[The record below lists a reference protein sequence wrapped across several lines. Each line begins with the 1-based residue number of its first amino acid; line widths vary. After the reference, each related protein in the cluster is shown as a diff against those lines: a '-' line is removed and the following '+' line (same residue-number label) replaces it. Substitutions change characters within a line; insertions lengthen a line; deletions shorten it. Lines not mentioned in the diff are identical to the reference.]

1 MTGAAV
7 NGHCCGPPG
16 RLGLAWLLDTVA
28 KLGDRQLEQ
37 ADYRA
42 DNGGVAD
49 QDPDGREVVLRVL
62 RLPPAGLT
70 QHRSARP

>member
-16 RLGLAWLLDTVA
+16 RMGLAWLLDTVA
-28 KLGDRQLEQ
+28 KLGVRPVAQIDTW
-37 ADYRA
+37 A

-49 QDPDGREVVLRVL
+49 QDPDGREALFTSWVYR
-62 RLPPAGLT
+62 PPA
-70 QHRSARP
+70 

>member
-28 KLGDRQLEQ
+28 KLGVGPVAQIDNW
-37 ADYRA
+37 A

-49 QDPDGREVVLRVL
+49 QDPDGQEALFASWVYR
-62 RLPPAGLT
+62 P
-70 QHRSARP
+70 SA